1 MKKLRLDVDSIR
13 VERFEATGPAGL
25 EGTVMGHVSYS
36 MCVGAGTCPP
46 MESCNTSPYQQCRC
60 Q

>member
-13 VERFEATGPAGL
+13 VERFEARGPEGL

-36 MCVGAGTCPP
+36 NCLGAGTCPP
-46 MESCNTSPYQQCRC
+46 VESCNTSPYYQCRC